1 MSEATQ
7 RLIPA
12 CFVAVILHGVVLS
25 WQMHQGQVTLPI
37 PLAVQR
43 ITVSLGTR
51 PVAKEPPPEPEQEQK
66 AEKKK
71 VVFPQ
76 PKPKPKPPEPRPVAK
91 QVVQPVTKPQP
102 VQEQKIVSPPVS
114 AAPPRETQ
122 IIPEEAPP
130 LPLHTEI
137 GTESTKADTA
147 SHVIQQASPLYR
159 INPPPKYPRLARRRG
174 MEGVVLLEVLVD
186 VLGRVKELRIFNSS
200 SHSILDRAAL
210 KAVRRWK
217 FKSGTVAGASKEMW
231 VKVPVRFQLKGN

>member
-1 MSEATQ
+1 
-7 RLIPA
+7 
-12 CFVAVILHGVVLS
+12 VV
-25 WQMHQGQVTLPI
+25 V
-37 PLAVQR
+37 
-43 ITVSLGTR
+43 
-51 PVAKEPPPEPEQEQK
+51 
-66 AEKKK
+66 
-71 VVFPQ
+71 PQ

-159 INPPPKYPRLARRRG
+159 INPPPKYPAWP
-174 MEGVVLLEVLVD
+174 GVVVWKGCLLEVLVD